1 MPDNGRTLHCG
12 AERVMLPMLLLMVLL
27 VALIAL
33 SAKTTRGIATSDSA
47 TATIGGIDF
56 LLSDC
61 FIAF

>member
-12 AERVMLPMLLLMVLL
+12 AERVMLLMVLL